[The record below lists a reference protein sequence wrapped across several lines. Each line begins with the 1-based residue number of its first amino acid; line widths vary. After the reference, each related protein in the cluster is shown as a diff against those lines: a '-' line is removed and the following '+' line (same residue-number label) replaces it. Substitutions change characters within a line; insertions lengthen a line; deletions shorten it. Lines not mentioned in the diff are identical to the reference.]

1 MGSQSGVRRRRG
13 RLRRGAALTGF
24 TELILNA
31 AAFGRTAAVVGQR
44 RNVDNLHNFNTGA
57 MDCADGALA
66 AVTGTFNVSFHLAQA
81 QIVCGFGA
89 ILCGHL
95 CGVRGVLFAATEAH
109 LAG

>member
-44 RNVDNLHNFNTGA
+44 SDVDDFDNFDAGA
-57 MDCADGALA
+57 MDSADGALA
-66 AVTGTFNVSFHLAQA
+66 AVTGTFDISLHLAQA
-81 QIVCGFGA
+81 QVVSGLGA
-89 ILCGHL
+89 VLSGHL
-95 CGVRGVLFAATEAH
+95 CGVGSVLFAAAEAH